1 MNAGTLTLASA
12 VGITITG
19 GANGSASVTIVGTIA
34 SLNTALDGLV
44 YSPSASFTGNDQLTI
59 TISDLGHTGGGTLTD
74 TDIVPLAQNVIF
86 GTENN
91 DLINGT
97 AGLDLII
104 ARGGDDTINA
114 LAGNDVVN
122 GGDGNDIIRTGA
134 GSNVDT
140 DNVDAGLGN
149 DEIHI
154 QSGTN
159 KGTISAGADNDQ
171 IYGETTAFSGS
182 IDGGSGSDT
191 LIFTNEFTNNF
202 AGATFQGIE
211 ATSLGGTL
219 TIDTAQAGNLGTID
233 VTATSAAV
241 TLATAGTAFWGG
253 GDGEAK
259 H

>member
-1 MNAGTLTLASA
+1 MS
-12 VGITITG
+12 
-19 GANGSASVTIVGTIA
+19 
-34 SLNTALDGLV
+34 
-44 YSPSASFTGNDQLTI
+44 
-59 TISDLGHTGGGTLTD
+59 
-74 TDIVPLAQNVIF
+74 
-86 GTENN
+86 
-91 DLINGT
+91 
-97 AGLDLII
+97 
-104 ARGGDDTINA
+104 
-114 LAGNDVVN
+114 
-122 GGDGNDIIRTGA
+122 
-134 GSNVDT
+134 DT

-191 LIFTNEFTNNF
+191 LIFTNQFTNNF

-241 TLATAGTAFWGG
+241 TLATAGTGVFGPVVI
-253 GDGEAK
+253 GDGKTLTISSGSAGSNVSFAAVNQITGTGKVVFNGGSGNDTFTGTEAADTINGGLARYAEAAVTGNDIIRTGTVRACRYRQCRCRFGQRRDP
-259 H
+259 HPERHEQGHDQRRGRQ